1 MEKTLLPEA
10 APEALSFSGLR
21 VQSPIK
27 NRMTNLPRLGY
38 NWCMKTKSP
47 DHDQLVARAFDAFDN
62 GQVGAFVAALDSGVS
77 FLDRRPKDSWGRS
90 KTLVESVLAEG
101 PRGQKTSRDMMNRS
115 PFVEALIRSGW
126 NPGRPLPDGT
136 QPLSHA
142 LNYME
147 SGSAVRLIEAGARL
161 DGFIGDLSPLAF
173 FLVSFGMRRMNT
185 YAEPKDRLRV
195 LDAMVKKGARFDSP
209 EEFQTV
215 LRHLFVQR
223 DNLVINHI
231 RDTWVDFDPNLR
243 LTRSGKHKFYAP
255 TPFWAAARYGMLR
268 TPADVA
274 LWESLGADAS
284 VTDTHRT
291 GILQAV
297 LDSMEGKIR
306 SEVVPRTN
314 WSGSTIPASELL
326 TLQEAS
332 KVMVELSRMGAR
344 WTQRRRGGLCAFE
357 RLEEMVESVRKAPA
371 PKVIHMGMPASAKPA
386 PTEISLSSLLGDTF
400 LVLDS
405 QVTRERLMGLPQAE
419 DKLDEAEAVPVR
431 PRRRL

>member
-1 MEKTLLPEA
+1 
-10 APEALSFSGLR
+10 
-21 VQSPIK
+21 
-27 NRMTNLPRLGY
+27 
-38 NWCMKTKSP
+38 MKTKSP

-62 GQVGAFVAALDSGVS
+62 GQLGAFASALDSGVS
-77 FLDRRPKDSWGRS
+77 FLDRRPGEIRTKG
-90 KTLVESVLAEG
+90 KTLVESVIAEG
-101 PRGQKTSRDMMNRS
+101 PRGKRVSRDMMNRA
-115 PFVEALIRSGW
+115 PFIEALVRAGW
-126 NPGRPLPDGT
+126 KPDRPLPDGT
-136 QPLSHA
+136 EPLCHA
-142 LNYME
+142 FNYME

-173 FLVSFGMRRMNT
+173 FLVSFGMRRMST
-185 YAEPKDRLRV
+185 YEEPKDRLRV
-195 LDAMVKKGARFDSP
+195 LDTLVKKGARFDSP

-215 LRHLFVQR
+215 LRHLFVHR
-223 DNLVINHI
+223 DNLVINHL

-243 LTRSGKHKFYAP
+243 LTRSAKHKFYAP

-274 LWESLGADAS
+274 LWESLGADAT

-297 LDSMEGKIR
+297 LESMDGKLR
-306 SEVVPRTN
+306 SDMIARTY
-314 WSGSTIPASELL
+314 SGGILTPASELL
-326 TLQEAS
+326 SLQEAS

-357 RLEEMVESVRKAPA
+357 RLEEMVESLRKVPPPKAP
-371 PKVIHMGMPASAKPA
+371 HSGMPGSAMKA
-386 PTEISLSSLLGDTF
+386 PPEISLSSLLGDTF
-400 LVLDS
+400 VVLDS

-419 DKLDEAEAVPVR
+419 DKIDEAEAVPVR